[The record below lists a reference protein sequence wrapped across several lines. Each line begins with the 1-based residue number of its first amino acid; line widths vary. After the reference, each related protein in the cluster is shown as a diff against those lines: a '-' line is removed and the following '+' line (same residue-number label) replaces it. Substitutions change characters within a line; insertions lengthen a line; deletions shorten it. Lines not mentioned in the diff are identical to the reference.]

1 MKWLDGVVDWLDS
14 RTGIRTARTH
24 LLDEPLPAGVGWW
37 FVTGSILLMLLAV
50 QLVTGIVLT
59 FYYVPSPEFAYDSV
73 RYIMERVTFGPV
85 LRGLH
90 FFGASFLVVAAVI
103 HMLRVVALGSYKKPR
118 EATWITG
125 VVLLLVI
132 LGFALSGYLLP
143 WDQKAYWA
151 TTVTINIARS
161 GPLGEYVAGL
171 LQGGTTLGSLTLLRW
186 YAAHVFLLPGALIAF
201 VVAHLYL
208 MRRHGISG
216 ALRPVEGPSKPFY
229 PHHAIKDTIAG
240 AVVFALLLTA
250 AVMFRPPLDAIADP
264 TDASYVPRPE
274 WYFLSLFQ
282 LLKYFPG
289 PLEPLATMVIP
300 GLVVGLLFM
309 LPFLDSRADRHPM
322 KRPLVTG
329 GFALIGAGI
338 IVLTYLGYKDTP
350 AHADPSRWTP
360 LAIAGRE
367 IAQNERC
374 LGCHRAGGAA
384 SPIPETRVRRD
395 PEWLLSHV
403 RDPEVIAPGL
413 REPPSGSGLGP
424 AQAHSILAFMRKSR
438 AGGGDSVASAGE
450 RQAALVFGNYCAGC
464 HMLDGEGGASAPDL
478 SRVGTTRD
486 AQWLRDWIAEPTAVD
501 PFANMPSF
509 GAVLSDEQ
517 MNAIVSYLAAR
528 K

>member
-1 MKWLDGVVDWLDS
+1 MKLLDGVVDWLDS
-14 RTGIRTARTH
+14 RTGIRTARKH
-24 LLDEPLPAGVGWW
+24 LLDEPLPPGVGWW
-37 FVTGSILLMLLAV
+37 FVTGSILIMLLTV
-50 QLVTGIVLT
+50 QLVTGVVLT

-90 FFGASFLVVAAVI
+90 FFGASFIVVAAVI

-118 EATWITG
+118 EVTWITG

-151 TTVTINIARS
+151 TIVTINIAKS
-161 GPLGEYVAGL
+161 GPMGEYVAGVM
-171 LQGGTTLGSLTLLRW
+171 QGGNTLGSLTLLRW

-216 ALRPVEGPSKPFY
+216 ALKPVEGPSLPFY
-229 PHHAIKDTIAG
+229 PNHALKDTIAG
-240 AVVFALLLTA
+240 AVVFSLLLTA
-250 AVMFRPPLDAIADP
+250 AILFRPPLDAIADP
-264 TDASYVPRPE
+264 TDANYIPRPE

-300 GLVVGLLFM
+300 GLVVGLLFL
-309 LPFLDSRADRHPM
+309 LPFLDSRPDRHPM

-329 GFALIGAGI
+329 GFALIGLGI

-367 IAQNERC
+367 IAQDQRC
-374 LGCHRAGGAA
+374 VTCHRQGGAA
-384 SPIPETRVRRD
+384 NPIAETRVRRD
-395 PEWLLSHV
+395 PEWLLAHV
-403 RDPEVIAPGL
+403 RDPEVIAPGI
-413 REPPSGSGLGP
+413 RPPQGGLGASQ
-424 AQAHSILAFMRKSR
+424 AQAILAFMQKSR
-438 AGGGDSVASAGE
+438 AGGGEPTLVPGE
-450 RQAALVFGNYCAGC
+450 RDAALVFGTYCASC

-478 SRVGTTRD
+478 SRAGAMRD
-486 AQWLRDWIAEPTAVD
+486 AQWLREWIIEPTAVD
-501 PFANMPSF
+501 PFANMPAF
-509 GAVLSDEQ
+509 GGVLNEQ
-517 MNAIVSYLAAR
+517 QLTAIVNYLAAR